1 MWVIDALF
9 DAGDRPQKWD
19 IERLLILLAADGIG
33 RRLTVS
39 HAHGDRLVARRTFRR
54 FLRVSDAV
62 ERWYPETGGKRL
74 ALVTRALCE
83 EHDEWAARA

>member
-1 MWVIDALF
+1 MRDHAHGLVRFVAELQRLGMLKLSRIVWVIDALF

-39 HAHGDRLVARRTFRR
+39 AAHGDRLVARVRGPQK
-54 FLRVSDAV
+54 LSK
-62 ERWYPETGGKRL
+62 P
-74 ALVTRALCE
+74 
-83 EHDEWAARA
+83 